1 MLSQHQ
7 SIFKKI
13 YTSWK
18 ADICQGW
25 EFDFRLFVL
34 SRKIAHLE
42 KWPWAIRTFKK
53 SDVSDSLPKF
63 APKNTSDSLEKFVFF
78 TRKTISKFP
87 SLQKSWEAIP

>member
-25 EFDFRLFVL
+25 EFDVRLFVL

-53 SDVSDSLPKF
+53 AMWAIRSQNLLPK
-63 APKNTSDSLEKFVFF
+63 
-78 TRKTISKFP
+78 I
-87 SLQKSWEAIP
+87 QAIR